1 MPNLKPFRDYDE
13 SNVIN
18 LFTFTGVSLTTTV
31 SKGTFVTAIGSG
43 VNLRDESLVNNL
55 SIYGNSVSALFTPPW
70 SLVAAPSGSFKN
82 TVIGATLKDFRNQD
96 ENGENLLFHPRK
108 AAEMDVIISGQA
120 MPVITKG
127 LFLYSGIT
135 TGNANGVI
143 AFGTGFAVS
152 DAGDGSIKT
161 APYYVT
167 ASGVGTAATT
177 AINPTVL
184 GKFLGPINTDG
195 YALIKIEL

>member
-18 LFTFTGVSLTTTV
+18 LFTVTGVTTL
-31 SKGTFVTAIGSG
+31 SKGTFVTAASSG
-43 VNLRDESLVNNL
+43 VNLRDDETVNNL
-55 SIYGNSVSALFTPPW
+55 SIYGNSVSALFTPAW
-70 SLVAAPSGSFKN
+70 SLAAAPSGSLKN
-82 TVIGATLKDFRNQD
+82 TVIGATLKDFRTTD
-96 ENGENLLFHPRK
+96 ENGEVLLFHPRK

-127 LFLYSGIT
+127 LFLYSGIA
-135 TGNANGVI
+135 TGNGQPS
-143 AFGTGFAVS
+143 FGTGFAVA

-161 APYYVT
+161 VAYGAT
-167 ASGVGTAATT
+167 GLSNGVAV
-177 AINPTVL
+177 NVL
-184 GKFLGPINTDG
+184 GKFLGGINQDG

>member
-18 LFTFTGVSLTTTV
+18 LFTVTGVTTLN
-31 SKGTFVTAIGSG
+31 KGTFVTAASSG
-43 VNLRDESLVNNL
+43 VNLRDDSVVNNI
-55 SIYGNSVSALFTPPW
+55 SIYGNSVSALFTPAW
-70 SLVAAPSGSFKN
+70 SLAVAPSGSAKN
-82 TVIGATLKDFRNQD
+82 IVIGATLKDFRTTD
-96 ENGENLLFHPRK
+96 ENGEVLLFHPRK

-127 LFLYSGIT
+127 LFLYSGIA
-135 TGNANGVI
+135 TGNGQPS
-143 AFGTGFAVS
+143 FGTGFAVA

-161 APYYVT
+161 VAYGAT
-167 ASGVGTAATT
+167 GLSNGVAV
-177 AINPTVL
+177 NVL
-184 GKFLGPINTDG
+184 GKFLGGINQDG

>member
-1 MPNLKPFRDYDE
+1 MPNLNPYRDYDE
-13 SNVIN
+13 SNVVN
-18 LFTFTGVSLTTTV
+18 LFTFTGVSLTSIV

-43 VNLRDESLVNNL
+43 ANLRDDSVVNNL

-70 SLVAAPSGSFKN
+70 SLVAAPSGYARN
-82 TVIGATLKDFRNQD
+82 QVLGATLKDFRNLD

-127 LFLYSGIT
+127 LFLYSGIN
-135 TGNANGVI
+135 TGNGLPS
-143 AFGTGFAVS
+143 FGSGFAVA

-161 APYYVT
+161 VAY
-167 ASGVGTAATT
+167 AATGFT
-177 AINPTVL
+177 NSIASNVI

>member
-18 LFTFTGVSLTTTV
+18 IFTITGQTRVD
-31 SKGTFVTAIGSG
+31 KGTFVTAASSG
-43 VNLRDESLVNNL
+43 VNLRDDSVVNNL

-70 SLVAAPSGSFKN
+70 SLLTAPSGSLKN
-82 TVIGATLKDFRNQD
+82 TVIGATLKDFRSYD

-127 LFLYSGIT
+127 LFLYSGIA
-135 TGNANGVI
+135 TGNGQPS
-143 AFGTGFAVS
+143 FGTGFAVA

-161 APYYVT
+161 VSY
-167 ASGVGTAATT
+167 AATGAT
-177 AINPTVL
+177 NGIASNVL
-184 GKFLGPINTDG
+184 GKFLGGINQDG

>member
-18 LFTFTGVSLTTTV
+18 LFTITGQTRVD
-31 SKGTFVTAIGSG
+31 KGTFVTAASSG
-43 VNLRDESLVNNL
+43 VNLRDDSVVNNL
-55 SIYGNSVSALFTPPW
+55 SIYGNTVSALFTPAW
-70 SLVAAPSGSFKN
+70 SLATAPSGSTKN
-82 TVIGATLKDFRNQD
+82 SVLGATLKDFRSFD

-127 LFLYSGIT
+127 LFLYSGIA
-135 TGNANGVI
+135 TGNGQPS
-143 AFGTGFAVS
+143 FGTGFAVA
-152 DAGDGSIKT
+152 DAGDGSIKV
-161 APYYVT
+161 APYAT
-167 ASGVGTAATT
+167 SGSL
-177 AINPTVL
+177 NSNVL
-184 GKFLGPINTDG
+184 GKFLGGINGDG